1 MLVLKP
7 NSAWVLDMGENKCRI
22 ARVFGEDDQQ
32 TLFYLEQWDPS
43 VVANWTVAGQPLEKY
58 KSWRDTEFRFAPDGA
73 AGEFRFQE
81 STLGDWGNAIT
92 QISSLT
98 LSDTNDEDES
108 ERDYIA
114 DPRGLPSMD
123 AEAGANIESLSL
135 SQRGKPTIVLELGEM
150 KSVMAAMNNCMAN
163 LVEHWGFD
171 VEEQRTVQS
180 PPTVTNLNRVTR
192 RIVDYYPH
200 DALRKG
206 AQADFHLRLTVGSD
220 GLIKS
225 CTLLNQTL
233 APDFD
238 MERHPCTAF
247 ERIGEF
253 EPALTANGNPVDSYY
268 TVRIR
273 YVMPE

>member
-1 MLVLKP
+1 MLGP
-7 NSAWVLDMGENKCRI
+7 G
-22 ARVFGEDDQQ
+22 
-32 TLFYLEQWDPS
+32 T
-43 VVANWTVAGQPLEKY
+43 
-58 KSWRDTEFRFAPDGA
+58 
-73 AGEFRFQE
+73 
-81 STLGDWGNAIT
+81 
-92 QISSLT
+92 LT
-98 LSDTNDEDES
+98 LNRIVRCAANLDLDRLALCVCVHIYQVRELSGVGDPAYCATHAATDCLDL
-108 ERDYIA
+108 A
-114 DPRGLPSMD
+114 DSKW
-123 AEAGANIESLSL
+123 